1 MRIQGISSDAFESP
15 SPIAAKLPPQIV
27 DRAAAGLCWISLF
40 TAITSVVLTV
50 IEETLQPEF
59 AAAWKHP
66 MLRVASVAMFAVSV
80 AFTVVQRQGWLR
92 KERLLD
98 LGMVF
103 QVAIAFGC
111 GLFEGAA
118 CKEPNMIVLGHSGI
132 AVWMMLCGL
141 LLPNAPLRAALSAIL
156 CVLMW
161 PLAYW
166 VDLQVFGYQ
175 PMPLSRLMASQPAR
189 PAQQVLRELMASD
202 QSILM
207 NLRAPTTLC
216 RT

>member
-1 MRIQGISSDAFESP
+1 
-15 SPIAAKLPPQIV
+15 
-27 DRAAAGLCWISLF
+27 
-40 TAITSVVLTV
+40 
-50 IEETLQPEF
+50 
-59 AAAWKHP
+59 
-66 MLRVASVAMFAVSV
+66 MFVVSV

-111 GLFEGAA
+111 RLFEGAA
-118 CKEPNMIVLGHSGI
+118 YKDPNMIVLGHSGI

-166 VDLQVFGYQ
+166 VDLQVFGYP
-175 PMPLSRLMASQPAR
+175 PMPLSHLMVSQTAR
-189 PAQQVLRELMASD
+189 PAQQVLRELMASH

-207 NLRAPTTLC
+207 NLGAPSTLC
-216 RT
+216 RS

>member
-1 MRIQGISSDAFESP
+1 MRIQGISSGPFESP

-27 DRAAAGLCWISLF
+27 DRAAAGLCWISIF
-40 TAITSVVLTV
+40 TAITSVLLTV

-66 MLRVASVAMFAVSV
+66 MLRVASVAMFVVSV

-98 LGMVF
+98 LGMAF

-118 CKEPNMIVLGHSGI
+118 YKDPNMVVLGHSGI

-141 LLPNAPLRAALSAIL
+141 LLPKAPLRAALS
-156 CVLMW
+156 
-161 PLAYW
+161 
-166 VDLQVFGYQ
+166 
-175 PMPLSRLMASQPAR
+175 
-189 PAQQVLRELMASD
+189 
-202 QSILM
+202 
-207 NLRAPTTLC
+207 
-216 RT
+216 